1 MTNCVANGKIWIKR
15 GEKMA
20 RYNVD
25 HKEKMMGV
33 RFTEECWRDLEFLS
47 ENLGLPRSKVVRRAI
62 QELAREVRVAK
73 YVLQRGQ

>member
-1 MTNCVANGKIWIKR
+1 M
-15 GEKMA
+15 

-33 RFTEECWRDLEFLS
+33 RFTEECWRDLEVLS

-73 YVLQRGQ
+73 YVLGEG

>member
-1 MTNCVANGKIWIKR
+1 M
-15 GEKMA
+15 

-47 ENLGLPRSKVVRRAI
+47 ENVGLPRSKVVRKAI

-73 YVLQRGQ
+73 YVLQRR

>member
-1 MTNCVANGKIWIKR
+1 M
-15 GEKMA
+15 

-33 RFTEECWRDLEFLS
+33 RFTEECWQDLEYLS
-47 ENLGLPRSKVVRRAI
+47 KTLEMPRARVIRKAI

-73 YVLQRGQ
+73 YVLQRR

>member
-1 MTNCVANGKIWIKR
+1 MTNRVANGKIWIKR

-25 HKEKMMGV
+25 HKEHIISI
-33 RFTEECWRDLEFLS
+33 RFTEDGWRDLEFLS

-62 QELAREVRVAK
+62 QELARTVRTAK
-73 YVLQRGQ
+73 SILEEG

>member
-1 MTNCVANGKIWIKR
+1 M
-15 GEKMA
+15 

-33 RFTEECWRDLEFLS
+33 RFTEECWQDLEYLS
-47 ENLGLPRSKVVRRAI
+47 KTLEMPRARVVRKAI

-73 YVLQRGQ
+73 YVLQRR

>member
-1 MTNCVANGKIWIKR
+1 M
-15 GEKMA
+15 

-47 ENLGLPRSKVVRRAI
+47 ENLGLPRSKVVRKAI

-73 YVLQRGQ
+73 YVLQRR

>member
-1 MTNCVANGKIWIKR
+1 M
-15 GEKMA
+15 

-47 ENLGLPRSKVVRRAI
+47 ENLGLSRSQVVRRAI

-73 YVLQRGQ
+73 YVLGEGQHGDE

>member
-1 MTNCVANGKIWIKR
+1 M
-15 GEKMA
+15 

-33 RFTEECWRDLEFLS
+33 RFTEECWQDLEFLS
-47 ENLGLPRSKVVRRAI
+47 ENLGLPRSKVIRRAI

-73 YVLQRGQ
+73 YVLGEG